1 MLIPSAPRYPVSN
14 ASKASSSPLIP
25 NSVFIGRVVRISGG
39 VFVNVPKLAQNQI
52 FGPCK
57 VFSKYPSIG
66 DSVLVGFL
74 DGAKTE
80 IAVFGAQSTNKR
92 ITGIDG
98 PIAPTDAATK
108 KYVDDEILTL
118 KAWVQANLVP

>member
-1 MLIPSAPRYPVSN
+1 MLVPSTPRYSVSN
-14 ASKASSSPLIP
+14 SSKASSSPLIP
-25 NSVFIGRVVRISGG
+25 NSVFVGRVVRISGG

-80 IAVFGAQSTNKR
+80 LAVFGAQSTNKR
-92 ITGIDG
+92 ISGIDD
-98 PIAPTDAATK
+98 PVQASDAATK
-108 KYVDDEILTL
+108 KYVDDEILEL
-118 KAWVQANLVP
+118 KAWVQANFD

>member
-1 MLIPSAPRYPVSN
+1 MLVPSTPRYSVSN
-14 ASKASSSPLIP
+14 SSKASSSPLIP
-25 NSVFIGRVVRISGG
+25 NSVFVGRVVRISGG

-80 IAVFGAQSTNKR
+80 LAVFGAQSINKR
-92 ITGIDG
+92 ISGIDD
-98 PIAPTDAATK
+98 PVQASDAATK
-108 KYVDDEILTL
+108 KYVDDEILEL
-118 KAWVQANLVP
+118 KAWVQANFD

>member
-1 MLIPSAPRYPVSN
+1 MLVPSSPRYSTSN
-14 ASKASSSPLIP
+14 PSKATSSPLTP
-25 NSVFIGRVVRISGG
+25 NSVFVGRVVRISGG
-39 VFVNVPKLAQNQI
+39 VFVNIPKLAQNQI

-74 DGAKTE
+74 DGTQTE

-92 ITGIDG
+92 ISGVDD
-98 PIAPTDAATK
+98 PVLASDAATK
-108 KYVDDEILTL
+108 KYVDDEILEL
-118 KAWVQANLVP
+118 KAWVQANFD

>member
-1 MLIPSAPRYPVSN
+1 MLVPSAPRYSTSN
-14 ASKASSSPLIP
+14 PSKASSSPLIP
-25 NSVFIGRVVRISGG
+25 NSVFVGRVVRISGG

-92 ITGIDG
+92 ISGVDD
-98 PIAPTDAATK
+98 PVLASDAATK
-108 KYVDDEILTL
+108 KYVDDEILEL
-118 KAWVQANLVP
+118 KAWVQANFD

>member
-1 MLIPSAPRYPVSN
+1 MLVPSAPRYSTSN
-14 ASKASSSPLIP
+14 PAKASSSPLLP

-80 IAVFGAQSTNKR
+80 LAVFGAQSINKR
-92 ITGIDG
+92 ISGIAD
-98 PIAPTDAATK
+98 PVQASDAATK
-108 KYVDDEILTL
+108 KYVDDEILEL
-118 KAWVQANLVP
+118 KAWVQANFD

>member
-1 MLIPSAPRYPVSN
+1 MLVPSTPRYSVSN
-14 ASKASSSPLIP
+14 SSKASSSPLIP
-25 NSVFIGRVVRISGG
+25 NSVFVGRVVRISGG

-80 IAVFGAQSTNKR
+80 LAVFGAQSTNKR
-92 ITGIDG
+92 ISGIDD
-98 PIAPTDAATK
+98 PVLASDAATK
-108 KYVDDEILTL
+108 KYVDDEILEL
-118 KAWVQANLVP
+118 KAWVQANFD